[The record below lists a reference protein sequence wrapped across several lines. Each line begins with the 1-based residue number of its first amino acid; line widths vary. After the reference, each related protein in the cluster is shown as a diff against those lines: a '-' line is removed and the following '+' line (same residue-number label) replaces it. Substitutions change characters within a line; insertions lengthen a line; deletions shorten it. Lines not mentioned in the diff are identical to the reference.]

1 MKKIKIIGVLI
12 AITEFQIAAAIIFA
26 VVFILSMDD
35 GAYMF
40 IGEPYLKVTSK
51 ELQSAISPL
60 LPVPT
65 GEPLLMNVDTVDI
78 SLRVDSYL
86 KGAIILLVLVY
97 SAYAVSVLEVF
108 RRIVR
113 SVKRNSPFHIENI
126 KRVKL
131 AGLLIAVAPLFE
143 YILRR
148 GFTFWLNT
156 KFEFEGMRLVSES
169 YHGSSVF
176 IIGLL
181 IIVMGVAFEQGQKIQ
196 EDNELTI

>member
-12 AITEFQIAAAIIFA
+12 AITEFQIAAGIIFA

-35 GAYMF
+35 GTYMF

-51 ELQSAISPL
+51 ELQSAVIPL

-108 RRIVR
+108 RRVVR
-113 SVKRNSPFHIENI
+113 SVKKNSPFQMENI

-148 GFTFWLNT
+148 GFMFWLNT

-176 IIGLL
+176 ILGLL